1 MNIPTVA
8 RPLFLLLS
16 AETKMK
22 IFLYDDTD
30 GCGWRGR
37 GVGGDMRER
46 ERKSSRGGRRKGIVV
61 EVWAGERE
69 EG

>member
-30 GCGWRGR
+30 GCVWRGR

-46 ERKSSRGGRRKGIVV
+46 ERKSRRGGGGRGV
-61 EVWAGERE
+61 GGRE
-69 EG
+69 